1 MRNRKTVIEVLRK
14 SWLLCLA
21 VILLIVA
28 VACSLWVNF
37 GMRMPVELKDR
48 TVGLLIDYDELKRIA
63 DGSMDT
69 DSGLDIE
76 FSDMLRKASLAGA
89 TGIVVRERIL
99 ADWEASGDIIVF
111 SGGQL
116 SFQLET
122 SLSGFAPQADNY
134 IQTSGM
140 LESIA
145 PEKTYILTKDQL
157 VHEQIFSL
165 LETKRRYPESFEFS
179 GYMGIVSNLH
189 SSERATL
196 GMGFPLKQLEE
207 AAEAGFQ
214 IIPRLRNWEPVR
226 RENLIEV
233 FSWVARIPNLAAV
246 GFNEQS
252 IPGDATNPVLLDH
265 YEAAMRPLNVPL
277 VSFEFYD
284 QIGLPA
290 LAARFDDNLLRAHAI
305 AENELQNYTDFDK
318 AMDRYALAAA
328 ERNIRYIYL
337 RFQDLINP
345 AASMEGN
352 MELIAD
358 VRSGLIEKGLQV
370 GKPEPIQASFIPMPV
385 MFLLGAGVITA
396 AGWLAAMAAE
406 QFAKKK
412 WRLIFMLMIILG
424 FVGWAG
430 ALVVSPMLG
439 RKLMALAAAVVFPG
453 LAVVLVIKHNQKNE
467 RLRNVHGLL
476 RSVLQLVIMSALAF
490 MGAMV
495 MTAILSE
502 QRFML
507 KLDQFFGVTPAYVLP
522 LAIIPLVLWLREKD
536 WFALL
541 SGAVRNS
548 VRLWQLGVCF
558 VLLAALTLYVLRSGN
573 DAQDTVTD
581 LELSFR
587 QLLTNAFGVRPRT
600 TEFLIGHPMMLM
612 LLFYGYRFSMYP
624 VLMVGIMGQISLINT
639 YAHIH
644 TPLLISMQRTFHGG
658 WVGAL
663 IGVVCIGFLELL
675 FRRTR
680 SLTESNQCSVG
691 SGQEAG

>member
-1 MRNRKTVIEVLRK
+1 M
-14 SWLLCLA
+14 LL
-21 VILLIVA
+21 VA
-28 VACSLWVNF
+28 FACSLWVNL
-37 GMRMPVELKDR
+37 GMRAPVELRDR

-69 DSGLDIE
+69 SSGLDIS

-99 ADWEASGDIIVF
+99 ADWEAAGDILVY
-111 SGGQL
+111 SGSQL
-116 SFQLET
+116 NFQLET
-122 SLSGFAPQADNY
+122 SLGGSTDQTESHH
-134 IQTSGM
+134 QTSQM
-140 LESIA
+140 IETIA
-145 PEKTYILTKDQL
+145 PEKTYILTKDPL
-157 VHEQIFSL
+157 IHEQIFSL
-165 LETKRRYPESFEFS
+165 LDTKRRYPETFEFS
-179 GYMGIVSNLH
+179 GYLGIATNLH

-226 RENLIEV
+226 RENLIEI

-284 QIGLPA
+284 QIGLSA

-337 RFQDLINP
+337 RFQGLINP

-352 MELIAD
+352 MELITD
-358 VRSGLIEKGLQV
+358 VRSGLVEKGLMV
-370 GKPEPIQASFIPMPV
+370 GNPEPIALSSIPMLA
-385 MFLLGAGVITA
+385 MFLLGVGVITA
-396 AGWLAAMAAE
+396 TGCLIAMAAK
-406 QFAKKK
+406 QASKMK
-412 WRLIFMLMIILG
+412 RNLLIMLMVVLG
-424 FVGWAG
+424 SAAWAG
-430 ALVVSPMLG
+430 LLVVSPVLG

-453 LAVVLVIKHNQKNE
+453 LAVVMLISHNQKNE
-467 RLRNVHGLL
+467 RLRNVRGLL
-476 RSVLQLVIMSALAF
+476 RSVLQLLIMSALTF
-490 MGAMV
+490 VGAMI
-495 MTAILSE
+495 MSAILSE

-522 LAIIPLVLWLREKD
+522 LAIIPFVLWLREND
-536 WFALL
+536 WFSLL
-541 SGAVRNS
+541 SGAVKNS

-558 VLLAALTLYVLRSGN
+558 ALLAALTLYVLRSGN

-581 LELSFR
+581 LELNFR

-600 TEFLIGHPMMLM
+600 TEFLIGHPMMLL
-612 LLFYGYRFSMYP
+612 LLFYGYRFNMYP
-624 VLMVGIMGQISLINT
+624 ILMVGIMGQISLINT

-644 TPLLISMQRTFHGG
+644 TPLLISVQRSFHGG
-658 WVGAL
+658 WIGVL
-663 IGVVCIGFLELL
+663 IGIICICILELIFSRMRKL
-675 FRRTR
+675 KQSSTA
-680 SLTESNQCSVG
+680 SV
-691 SGQEAG
+691 QL